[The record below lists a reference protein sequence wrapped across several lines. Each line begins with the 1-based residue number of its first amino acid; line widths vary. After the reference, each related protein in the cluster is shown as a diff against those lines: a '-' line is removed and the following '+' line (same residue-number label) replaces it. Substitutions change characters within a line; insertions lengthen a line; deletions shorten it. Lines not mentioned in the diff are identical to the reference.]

1 MWYDARDVILAWDAF
16 ITAAQTD
23 PSLSDASNFRH
34 DLVDLSRQ
42 SMQEIFDRLYN
53 KLLIVYCEKNTTAL
67 AYRFSFFISHVF
79 LITSAMLIERLL
91 AN

>member
-67 AYRFSFFISHVF
+67 AYRFSFFYISRIF
-79 LITSAMLIERLL
+79 
-91 AN
+91 NY